1 MFKMLNLK
9 SKKMLVTF
17 SSVGLS
23 NKTSYLKGFYTIQEI
38 FTFNYEDKNSKIHRC
53 KVTIEK
59 KYLRNK
65 VPDQSSEVCKKIID
79 LYINKIKIKNFKSLD
94 SDVYEMLVINFFKK
108 RNNHYIPQSLINNWL
123 IDPESLYYCKHPS
136 KRENK
141 YHFEKRSSNSIF
153 SEHDGYIFTLQN
165 EIVSIEDGLINYIE
179 NLHIFPFIEYVKNI
193 PVPMIFNNSFFKQ
206 NSNILENIAIIFY
219 YNVIINSKHLIKD
232 IFEFMEQ
239 EIEYIDSYEKITQ
252 YYAEKSLKMLMNDY
266 PDPNFWGICK
276 LESSTF
282 LLTNQ
287 WMNNFNRRCEEKD
300 MKENSF
306 LIIPI
311 TPDTALIFAN
321 NMDIFKNIFHDLEFN
336 IIEHHKANIQ
346 LLLNR
351 NNEQGGILSS
361 DKRNCD
367 IIRYYENSTT
377 PNECYPFLT
386 NRELSFINEKETAS
400 NIFNNIE
407 NNWTR
412 KVGFIKYM
420 TSEI

>member
-1 MFKMLNLK
+1 MFKILNLEK
-9 SKKMLVTF
+9 QKMFITF
-17 SSVGLS
+17 SAIGLS
-23 NKTSYLKGFYTIQEI
+23 NKQTYQKGFYTLQET
-38 FTFNYEDKNSKIHRC
+38 FTFSYENNYSKIESC
-53 KVTIEK
+53 KITLETK
-59 KYLRNK
+59 SLTNK
-65 VPDQSSEVCKKIID
+65 TQNKSSEVCKKITNI
-79 LYINKIKIKNFKSLD
+79 YINNIKIKDIKKLEFN
-94 SDVYEMLVINFFKK
+94 VYEMLVINFFEK
-108 RNNHYIPQSLINNWL
+108 RNNHYIPQSLIKNWL
-123 IDPESLYYCKHPS
+123 VDSESLYYSKHSS
-136 KRENK
+136 KKENK
-141 YHFEKRSSNSIF
+141 YHFENRTKSTIF
-153 SEHDGYIFTLQN
+153 SEHDGYIFILNN

-179 NLHIFPFIEYVKNI
+179 NAHIFPFIEYIKNT
-193 PVPMIFNNSFFKQ
+193 PKSFTFDDLFFKQ
-206 NSNILENIAIIFY
+206 NSNIIENLAIIFY

-300 MKENSF
+300 IKENSF

-311 TPDTALIFAN
+311 IPDAALIFAN
-321 NMDIFKNIFHDLEFN
+321 NIDIFKSIFHDLEFN
-336 IIEHHKANIQ
+336 IIDHHKANIQ

-351 NNEQGGILSS
+351 NNEEGGILSA